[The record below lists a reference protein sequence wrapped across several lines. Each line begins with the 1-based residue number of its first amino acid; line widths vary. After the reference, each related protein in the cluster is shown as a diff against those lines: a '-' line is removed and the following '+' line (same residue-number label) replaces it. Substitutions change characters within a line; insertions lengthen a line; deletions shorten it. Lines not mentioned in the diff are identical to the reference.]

1 MQFSGGNGREETPVP
16 IPNTEVKIS
25 SADGTAWATVW
36 ESKTLPGI
44 TKRAFP
50 LEERPFICGPDMSCS
65 IEIHVLYF
73 NPEFSVDGYC
83 RFWVKL
89 FTSPHHK

>member
-1 MQFSGGNGREETPVP
+1 
-16 IPNTEVKIS
+16 
-25 SADGTAWATVW
+25 
-36 ESKTLPGI
+36 
-44 TKRAFP
+44 
-50 LEERPFICGPDMSCS
+50 MSCS